1 MASGASDMEF
11 CYPPGMKRILVTGAS
26 GFVGRHLRP
35 VLRDCF
41 PAARLLGARHGAA
54 LEGWDEAVD
63 LPLGDSLALREAL
76 AALRPDGLV
85 HLAALSSVGQSFQE
99 PMAVWEVNLG
109 HTLRLAEAVRTAAPE
124 CRCVFAS
131 TAEVYGLSFQAGLPL
146 DEEAAMRPANP
157 YAASKAA
164 ADLAVGEVAL
174 RGLRALRLRPFN
186 HSGVG
191 QAPAFVLPAFARQVA
206 RIEAG
211 LQPPVMEVGALDRWR
226 DMLDVRDVCRAY
238 ALALDRFDALPN
250 GAAFN
255 LATGH
260 PQRIADL
267 LEALLARATR
277 PIAVRSSPALLRPT
291 DVPSA
296 SGNPRAAR
304 DLLGWAPIHSI
315 EDTIESVLAD
325 WRERV
330 RAGE

>member
-1 MASGASDMEF
+1 MR
-11 CYPPGMKRILVTGAS
+11 RILVTGAS

-35 VLRDCF
+35 TLQACF
-41 PAARLLGARHGAA
+41 PAAQLVAARHGA
-54 LEGWDEAVD
+54 LPEGWDGTVD
-63 LPLGDSLALREAL
+63 FPLEDA
-76 AALRPDGLV
+76 AALRDALADLRPEGLV
-85 HLAALSSVGQSFQE
+85 HLAALSSVGQSFAD
-99 PMAVWEVNLG
+99 PLPVWEVNLG
-109 HTLRLAEAVRTAAPE
+109 GTLRLAEAVRTVVPD

-146 DEEAAMRPANP
+146 DEDAPMRPANP

-164 ADLAVGEVAL
+164 ADLAVGEAAL

-186 HSGVG
+186 HSGPG

-238 ALALDRFDALPN
+238 ALALARFDELPN
-250 GAAFN
+250 GMALNF
-255 LATGH
+255 ATGH

-277 PIAVRSSPALLRPT
+277 PITVRRSPTLLRPT

-304 DLLGWAPIHSI
+304 DRLGWAPEHSI
-315 EDTIESVLAD
+315 EETIEAVLAD
-325 WRERV
+325 WRGRV
-330 RAGE
+330 RHEG

>member
-1 MASGASDMEF
+1 MEF
-11 CYPPGMKRILVTGAS
+11 CYPSGMKRILVTGAS
-26 GFVGRHLRP
+26 GFVGRHLLP
-35 VLRDCF
+35 ALRDCF

-54 LEGWDEAVD
+54 LEGWDEAVE
-63 LPLGDSLALREAL
+63 LPLGDSDALRVAL
-76 AALRPDGLV
+76 SLLRPDGLV
-85 HLAALSSVGQSFQE
+85 HLAALSSVGQSFQA

-109 HTLRLAEAVRTAAPE
+109 HTLRLAEAVREAAPG

-146 DEEAAMRPANP
+146 DEDAAMRPANP

-164 ADLAVGEVAL
+164 ADLAVGEAAL

-186 HSGVG
+186 HSGAG

-260 PQRIADL
+260 PRRVADM
-267 LEALLARATR
+267 LEALRARSAR
-277 PIAVRSSPALLRPT
+277 PFDIRTSPVLLRPT
-291 DVPSA
+291 DVASA

-304 DLLGWAPIHSI
+304 DLLGWAPEFPI
-315 EDTIESVLAD
+315 EATLETVLAD
-325 WRERV
+325 WRGRG
-330 RAGE
+330 RRGE

>member
-1 MASGASDMEF
+1 
-11 CYPPGMKRILVTGAS
+11 MKRILVTGAS
-26 GFVGRHLRP
+26 GFVGRHLLP
-35 VLRDCF
+35 VLRACF

-54 LEGWDEAVD
+54 LSGWDEAVD
-63 LPLGDSLALREAL
+63 LPLEDS
-76 AALRPDGLV
+76 AALRSALTALRPEGLV
-85 HLAALSSVGQSFQE
+85 HLAALSSVGGSFQD
-99 PMAVWEVNLG
+99 PLAVWEVNLG
-109 HTLRLAEAVRTAAPE
+109 HTLRLAEAVRVALPE

-131 TAEVYGLSFQAGLPL
+131 TAEVYGLSFQGGLPL
-146 DEEAAMRPANP
+146 DEDAPMRPANP

-164 ADLAVGEVAL
+164 ADLAVGEAAL

-186 HSGVG
+186 HSGPG

-267 LEALLARATR
+267 LEALRARATR
-277 PIAVRSSPALLRPT
+277 PIEIRTSPGLLRPT

-304 DLLGWAPIHSI
+304 DLLGWAPEFAI
-315 EDTIESVLAD
+315 EQTLESVLAD
-325 WRERV
+325 WRA
-330 RAGE
+330 RAPQEA

>member
-1 MASGASDMEF
+1 MRS
-11 CYPPGMKRILVTGAS
+11 ILVTGAS

-35 VLRDCF
+35 ALRAAF
-41 PAARLLGARHGAA
+41 PAARLIAARHGAPPD
-54 LEGWDEAVD
+54 GWDAEAD
-63 LPLGDSLALREAL
+63 LPLDDMEGLRAALE
-76 AALRPDGLV
+76 ALRPEGLV
-85 HLAALSSVGQSFQE
+85 HLAALSSVGDSFAD
-99 PMAVWEVNLG
+99 PLPVWEVNLG
-109 HTLRLAEAVRTAAPE
+109 GTLRLAEAVREAAPD

-131 TAEVYGLSFQAGLPL
+131 TAEVYGLSFRGGLPL
-146 DEEAAMRPANP
+146 DEDAAMRPANP

-164 ADLAVGEVAL
+164 ADLAVGEAAL

-186 HSGVG
+186 HSGPG

-211 LQPPVMEVGALDRWR
+211 LQPPVIQVGALDRWR

-238 ALALDRFDALPN
+238 ALALARFEELPN
-250 GAAFN
+250 GMALN

-277 PIAVRSSPALLRPT
+277 PITVQSSPTLLRPT

-304 DLLGWAPIHSI
+304 DLLGWAPEYSI
-315 EDTIESVLAD
+315 EDTIEAVLED
-325 WRERV
+325 WRA
-330 RAGE
+330 RARNEA

>member
-1 MASGASDMEF
+1 
-11 CYPPGMKRILVTGAS
+11 MKHILVTGAS
-26 GFVGRHLRP
+26 GFVGRHLLP
-35 VLRDCF
+35 VLRACF
-41 PAARLLGARHGAA
+41 PAARLLGVRHGAA
-54 LEGWDEAVD
+54 LSGWDEAVE
-63 LPLGDSLALREAL
+63 LPLDDSTGLQAAL

-85 HLAALSSVGQSFQE
+85 HLAALSSVGGSFQN
-99 PMAVWEVNLG
+99 PLAVWEVNLS
-109 HTLRLAEAVRTAAPE
+109 HTLRLAEAVRVAAPE

-131 TAEVYGLSFQAGLPL
+131 TAEVYGLSFQGGLPL
-146 DEEAAMRPANP
+146 DEDAPMRPANP

-164 ADLAVGEVAL
+164 ADLAVGEAAL

-186 HSGVG
+186 HSGPG

-211 LQPPVMEVGALDRWR
+211 LQPPAMEVGALDRWR

-260 PQRIADL
+260 PQRVADM
-267 LEALLARATR
+267 LEALRARASR
-277 PIAVRSSPALLRPT
+277 PIEIRTSPGLLRPT

-304 DLLGWAPIHSI
+304 DLLGWAPEHSI
-315 EDTIESVLAD
+315 EETLESVLAD
-325 WRERV
+325 WRQ
-330 RAGE
+330 RAPNGE

>member
-1 MASGASDMEF
+1 
-11 CYPPGMKRILVTGAS
+11 MKRILVTGAS
-26 GFVGRHLRP
+26 GFVGRHLLP
-35 VLRDCF
+35 ELRACF
-41 PAARLLGARHGAA
+41 PAARLLGVRHGAA
-54 LEGWDEAVD
+54 LPGWDEAVE
-63 LPLGDSLALREAL
+63 LPLEDS
-76 AALRPDGLV
+76 AALRAALVALQPEGLV
-85 HLAALSSVGQSFQE
+85 HLAALSSVGGSFHD
-99 PMAVWEVNLG
+99 PIAVWEVNLG
-109 HTLRLAEAVRTAAPE
+109 HTLRLAEAVRVALPE

-131 TAEVYGLSFQAGLPL
+131 TAEVYGLSFQGGLPL
-146 DEEAAMRPANP
+146 DEDAPMRPASP

-164 ADLAVGEVAL
+164 ADLAVGEAAL

-186 HSGVG
+186 HSGAG

-267 LEALLARATR
+267 LEALRARATR
-277 PIAVRSSPALLRPT
+277 PIEVRTSPGLLRPT

-304 DLLGWAPIHSI
+304 DMLGWAP
-315 EDTIESVLAD
+315 EFTIEQTLETVLED
-325 WRERV
+325 WRGRV
-330 RAGE
+330 RQEA

>member
-1 MASGASDMEF
+1 
-11 CYPPGMKRILVTGAS
+11 MKRILVTGAS
-26 GFVGRHLRP
+26 GFVGRHLLP
-35 VLRDCF
+35 VLRACF
-41 PAARLLGARHGAA
+41 PAARLLGVRHGAP
-54 LEGWDEAVD
+54 LSGWDKAVE
-63 LPLGDSLALREAL
+63 LPLDDSAGLQAAL

-85 HLAALSSVGQSFQE
+85 HLAALSSVGGSFQD
-99 PMAVWEVNLG
+99 PLAVWEVNLS
-109 HTLRLAEAVRTAAPE
+109 HTLRLAEAVRVAVPE

-131 TAEVYGLSFQAGLPL
+131 TAEVYGLSFQGGLPL
-146 DEEAAMRPANP
+146 DEDAPMRPANP

-164 ADLAVGEVAL
+164 ADLAVGEAAL

-186 HSGVG
+186 HSGAG

-238 ALALDRFDALPN
+238 ALALNRFDALPN

-260 PQRIADL
+260 PQRVADM
-267 LEALLARATR
+267 LEALRARASR
-277 PIAVRSSPALLRPT
+277 PIEIRTSPGLLRPT

-304 DLLGWAPIHSI
+304 DLLGWAPEFSI
-315 EDTIESVLAD
+315 EQTLESVLAD
-325 WRERV
+325 WRQ
-330 RAGE
+330 RARNGE